1 MINFDT
7 SLLAHNMKYPEEI
20 AYTKLVDWCNKAER
34 CRFDLVRK
42 LSLWGAEKAFID
54 SCIERLRKSNLYDD
68 ARFAAAFA
76 HDKSNLQRW
85 GAQKIK
91 MHLKARS
98 IADESI
104 REALSLLENE
114 VQQDNIRELAKR
126 KWASIKG
133 KTTFERN
140 SKLIQFLLRKGFS
153 YDAIKKELST
163 IEEWPEEFN
172 HP

>member
-1 MINFDT
+1 
-7 SLLAHNMKYPEEI
+7 
-20 AYTKLVDWCNKAER
+20 
-34 CRFDLVRK
+34 
-42 LSLWGAEKAFID
+42 
-54 SCIERLRKSNLYDD
+54 
-68 ARFAAAFA
+68 
-76 HDKSNLQRW
+76 
-85 GAQKIK
+85 

-133 KTTFERN
+133 NTPFERN

-153 YDAIKKELST
+153 YAEIKKELSA
-163 IEEWPEEFN
+163 IEEWPEDFN